1 MLQTTDILGEVKW
14 TVTEFVS
21 FAVVMEAE
29 SNNCWH
35 AYSQLQLYLMYIL
48 SLLPYTANSKD
59 LVSEMEYIQRALN
72 QITKDDAAAESSK
85 NLNL

>member
-1 MLQTTDILGEVKW
+1 
-14 TVTEFVS
+14 
-21 FAVVMEAE
+21 MEAE

-85 NLNL
+85 NLNLWNCNSVRWFEKAMHFFLFIFP

>member
-1 MLQTTDILGEVKW
+1 
-14 TVTEFVS
+14 
-21 FAVVMEAE
+21 MEAE

-48 SLLPYTANSKD
+48 SLFPYTANSKD
-59 LVSEMEYIQRALN
+59 LVSEMEYIQKALN

>member
-14 TVTEFVS
+14 TVTEFIS

-59 LVSEMEYIQRALN
+59 LVSEMEYIQKALN